1 MHDRVTKALAGHPQR
16 QSARGMGVIA
26 ETQAIHPIDRH
37 VGQQLRIIRI
47 HSNLSQTELGH
58 KVDLSY
64 QQIQKYESGKNRMS
78 ASVLYEIA
86 NCLNVPISRFYD
98 GLPQAGSE
106 LVNGGL
112 PEIDERIAYLATSEG
127 RRFVE
132 EILRLPPRLRTR
144 TFALIQVLTS
154 DEEETAG
161 QGAPAN
167 AETTNQTEGDEYEH

>member
-1 MHDRVTKALAGHPQR
+1 MHERVTKALAGRPQR
-16 QSARGMGVIA
+16 QSFGGRD
-26 ETQAIHPIDRH
+26 TYTPSIHPIDRH

-86 NCLNVPISRFYD
+86 NCLNVPVSRFYD
-98 GLPQAGSE
+98 GLPQTGSE
-106 LVNGGL
+106 PVNGGL
-112 PEIDERIAYLATSEG
+112 PEVDERIAYLATSEG

-132 EILRLPPRLRTR
+132 EILQLPPRLRTR
-144 TFALIQVLTS
+144 TFALIKVLMGDDDDMVAQGDLT
-154 DEEETAG
+154 DGETI
-161 QGAPAN
+161 
-167 AETTNQTEGDEYEH
+167 D

>member
-1 MHDRVTKALAGHPQR
+1 MHDRVTKALTGHPQR
-16 QSARGMGVIA
+16 QSLAGRD
-26 ETQAIHPIDRH
+26 TTTPSIHPIDRH
-37 VGQQLRIIRI
+37 VGQQLRIVRI

-58 KVDLSY
+58 KVGLSY

-106 LVNGGL
+106 SVNGGM

-132 EILRLPPRLRTR
+132 EILRLPPRLRPR
-144 TFALIQVLTS
+144 TFALIQVLTG

-161 QGAPAN
+161 QGAPAD
-167 AETTNQTEGDEYEH
+167 AETTNPTEGEKHEH